1 MARRVDLRSD
11 TVTQPTAEMREAM
24 AHASVGDDGYG
35 EDPTINEL
43 ERRFAE
49 LVGKDAALF
58 VVSGVMANQIALRVL
73 ARPGDLVVAGR
84 HQHVVSFEM
93 GAAARNSSTQFATVD
108 DTQGVLDVAEVIEVI
123 ESEGDHQPHVEVIA
137 IENTHMFSGGVPWD
151 VEDVQRLARAI
162 GDRSLHLDGAR
173 LFNAVVATG
182 TSAAVYAA
190 SATTVMASLSKGLC
204 APVGSL
210 LAGPAE
216 LIDRARIERKRLGG
230 AMRQAGFL
238 AAAGLV
244 ALDTMVGQLAHDHR
258 RARQLAELFA
268 TAFPESNYDP
278 TACRTN
284 IVAFNHPQ
292 ARQIVH
298 ELAQLGVEGGTLAPQ
313 RVRFVTHAGVSDDDV
328 NFVADV
334 LSRFTPKVAAGR

>member
-1 MARRVDLRSD
+1 MTRRVDLRSD
-11 TVTQPTAEMREAM
+11 TVTQPTSEMREAM
-24 AHASVGDDGYG
+24 AKALVGDDGYG

-49 LVGKDAALF
+49 LVDKEEALF

-73 ARPGDLVVAGR
+73 AQPGDLVVAGR

-108 DTQGVLDVAEVIEVI
+108 DTNGVLDLAEVVEVI
-123 ESEGDHQPHVEVIA
+123 ESEGDHQPHVQVVA
-137 IENTHMFSGGVPWD
+137 VENTHMFSGGVPWSVD
-151 VEDVQRLARAI
+151 ELEQLAHVI
-162 GDRSLHLDGAR
+162 GNRSLHLDGAR

-182 TSAAVYAA
+182 TSAAQYAA

-210 LAGPAE
+210 LAGPSE
-216 LIDRARIERKRLGG
+216 LIGRARVERKRLGG
-230 AMRQAGFL
+230 AMRQAGVL

-244 ALDTMVGQLAHDHR
+244 AFDTMVERLAEDHR

-268 TAFPESNYDP
+268 VAFPESNYDP
-278 TACRTN
+278 ASCQTN

-298 ELAQLGVEGGTLAPQ
+298 ELDQLGVEGGTLAPQ
-313 RVRFVTHAGVSDDDV
+313 RVRFVTHHDVSDDDV
-328 NFVADV
+328 DFVAEV
-334 LSRFTPKVAAGR
+334 LARFTPKVGADH